1 MAEAGKKHSRQIP
14 SRSMLFGS
22 AGLLNFCLLTRIVRA
37 PGFQE
42 IDMPIK
48 VRCKAC
54 ETVLNL
60 SDQAAGKVVKCKQCG
75 ERVRVPVPK
84 GNPPAARARAPQ
96 EDIENHRSGNPL
108 AGLDLRNIEDTKR
121 KVCPGCARPVDAD
134 MVECPKC
141 GVTIATGALSER
153 QRIRLERKGPPP
165 EEFYRAIWSNGWK
178 FLKNHWGYGVRTAMI
193 WSLTLTM
200 SLTSLYSLNYYV
212 KARTAALQ
220 KSAAEDT
227 ENIKITGDV
236 LTISVPKEKG
246 AMAVYDRTIY
256 TTAGEVIKL
265 RAPHK
270 QPMYEPPSA
279 FWIFLTVV
287 FQLGFGGWAWT
298 LAVTIARLTLAGEKR
313 IKRFPMDFF
322 GNLTMGFRF
331 YVWPTILLM
340 PFLWISGVIGYFSP
354 LAAGIVTSVLLVI
367 PLLVLPAA
375 VIHMTQ
381 NYQYRGWLF
390 WWMAKDTFRTIGPSI
405 YILVLNLFMVLLI
418 PLCVSIAMAV
428 FGSRIASWLLAREA
442 VALEWAKNNIMDMGE
457 GNLQFLCYEMPIVFT
472 FSFIVCFIICG
483 MMSFPAVF
491 MMRVI
496 GLYGVYF
503 KPDLSLV
510 NEFPDLEAAGFG
522 PRFLAFMID
531 AILMALLGVAGGIV
545 GGLFGLLFRYYG
557 WGALAEFLE
566 QVAQVIASL
575 ILIGFYFASMESGAS
590 RATLGKASIGLMA
603 LRDDDKPML
612 RQQAYGRAAAAFLTV
627 LTLFIGFLPCAF
639 RSDKKAIHDL
649 MSKSKVVW
657 RGEEN

>member
-1 MAEAGKKHSRQIP
+1 
-14 SRSMLFGS
+14 MLFGS

-37 PGFQE
+37 PEFQE

-75 ERVRVPVPK
+75 ERVRVPVP
-84 GNPPAARARAPQ
+84 NSDRPAARTRAPR
-96 EDIENHRSGNPL
+96 EEAETGSGNPL

-121 KVCPGCARPVDAD
+121 KVCPGCARPVDPD

-153 QRIRLERKGPPP
+153 QRIRLQRKGPPP
-165 EEFYRAIWSNGWK
+165 EEFYRAIWSNSWK

-200 SLTSLYSLNYYV
+200 SLTSLYALNYYV
-212 KARTAALQ
+212 KSRTAELQ
-220 KSAAEDT
+220 NSAADDT

-236 LTISVPKEKG
+236 LTISVPKDKG
-246 AMAVYDRTIY
+246 AMVVYDRTIY

-331 YVWPTILLM
+331 YVWPTILLL
-340 PFLWISGVIGYFSP
+340 PFLWISCVIGYFNP

-375 VIHMTQ
+375 VTHMTQ
-381 NYQYRGWLF
+381 NYQYRSWLL

-405 YILVLNLFMVLLI
+405 YILMLNLFMVLLI
-418 PLCVSIAMAV
+418 PLCVSIVMAV
-428 FGSRIASWLLAREA
+428 FGSRIAAWLLAQEA

-472 FSFIVCFIICG
+472 CSFIVCFIICG

-545 GGLFGLLFRYYG
+545 GGLFGLLFGWYG
-557 WGALAEFLE
+557 WGALAVFLE
-566 QVAQVIASL
+566 QATQVIASL

-590 RATLGKASIGLMA
+590 RATLGKASIGLMV

-612 RQQAYGRAAAAFLTV
+612 RQQAYGRAAAAFVTA
-627 LTLFIGFLPCAF
+627 LTLFIGFLPSAF